1 MKTIKIILM
10 ITLIGACSKTP
21 ENPTV
26 SIAEYSKQV
35 VVMNGVIDKILAEQ
49 DPKKMNQMADAVE
62 ATRVVACKPV
72 LEECNLYY
80 KIINKVVLLT
90 KEGNITSDQRME
102 LFKMRNEFQEEIR
115 KGEAKIREIWRLK
128 INKN

>member
-1 MKTIKIILM
+1 MKTTKLIL
-10 ITLIGACSKTP
+10 LIAFLYSCNKTP
-21 ENPTV
+21 DTPEV

-35 VVMNGVIDKILAEQ
+35 VVMNGVVDKILAEQ
-49 DPKKMNQMADAVE
+49 DPKKMYQMADAVE

-80 KIINKVVLLT
+80 KIINKVVLFT
-90 KEGNITSDQRME
+90 KEGNITPDQRME

-115 KGEAKIREIWRLK
+115 KGESKIREIWRTK